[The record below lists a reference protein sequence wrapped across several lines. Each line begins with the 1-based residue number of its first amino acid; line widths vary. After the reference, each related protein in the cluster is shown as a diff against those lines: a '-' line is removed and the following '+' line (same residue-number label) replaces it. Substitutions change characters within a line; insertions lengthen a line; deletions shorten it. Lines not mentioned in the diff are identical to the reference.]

1 MASEPDSWCIVSV
14 NGINSI
20 VKIRHIGRGKFRIVE
35 VFNGNLEVDAIVDAS
50 DVSDCRVQIFDD
62 RS

>member
-1 MASEPDSWCIVSV
+1 MASELDSWCIVSV
-14 NGINSI
+14 NRRDSI

>member
-1 MASEPDSWCIVSV
+1 VSV
-14 NGINSI
+14 NGIDSI

-50 DVSDCRVQIFDD
+50 DVFDCRVQITE
-62 RS
+62 

>member
-14 NGINSI
+14 NRRDSI

-35 VFNGNLEVDAIVDAS
+35 VFNGNLEIDTIVDAS
-50 DVSDCRVQIFDD
+50 DVLDCRVQITE
-62 RS
+62 